1 MQTTEINGYMIDEFN
16 QYGLKEGKAQGI
28 CPLCSHGRQPKN
40 QKADVL
46 AMIGNVVLVLVIIV
60 IQLFSYIL
68 ISVKALAKRSML
80 DLM

>member
-1 MQTTEINGYMIDEFN
+1 MSSINTV
-16 QYGLKEGKAQGI
+16 LKRVKHRA
-28 CPLCSHGRQPKN
+28 LARFALTVDNPKTRKQN
-40 QKADVL
+40 VL
-46 AMIGNVVLVLVIIV
+46 AMIGNVVSVLVIIV